1 MNDNEKILILQN
13 EMLLSIDSYISSETK
28 KIIIDKISRQN
39 EILLGVANNELQI
52 QEKINN
58 KSKPVIDDNYFDKKP
73 LNINNI

>member
-13 EMLLSIDSYISSETK
+13 EMLLSIDSYLSSETK
-28 KIIIDKISRQN
+28 KIITDKISKQN

>member
-13 EMLLSIDSYISSETK
+13 EMLLSIDNYLSSETK
-28 KIIIDKISRQN
+28 KIIIDKISKQN

-73 LNINNI
+73 LNINHI